1 MLLYEYSLCILHVVC
16 RKYVQKIYK
25 LVHLINIWEG
35 GGWRTITLDWHTD
48 ILECDK
54 PERKELPGCF
64 TRKGIV
70 TTIITMAKNT
80 GASKFRKVNVDEYDE
95 ENFQDNEDAD
105 VGVVGPNENEVSNFL
120 NQCILL
126 NKSKSFFRKLNWK
139 QLNVL
144 MYFLFFQCHWLDVVI
159 VSFSIYIDEWSYF
172 SFGQCT
178 CVKCLK
184 YCITVYHSW
193 NMLISLLQSKESLL
207 ENMY

>member
-1 MLLYEYSLCILHVVC
+1 
-16 RKYVQKIYK
+16 
-25 LVHLINIWEG
+25 
-35 GGWRTITLDWHTD
+35 
-48 ILECDK
+48 
-54 PERKELPGCF
+54 
-64 TRKGIV
+64 
-70 TTIITMAKNT
+70 MAKNT

-159 VSFSIYIDEWSYF
+159 VSFSINIVEWSYF
-172 SFGQCT
+172 SFGQAH
-178 CVKCLK
+178 VLSGWN
-184 YCITVYHSW
+184 TV
-193 NMLISLLQSKESLL
+193 
-207 ENMY
+207 